1 MSKARVLL
9 DESSAVDRHFRLKCI
24 PTSMASTNSDDDGKA
39 EAMSNLVLVEDK
51 LASGGVGRVVLEH
64 VVLQLTKSSRAKRFI
79 HVHLETDGSSE
90 KEALHLNYT
99 GDIRGWFTVGNA
111 TLLERIYNDIIQ
123 AQAGEASS
131 TSSCAVV
138 IDSLSELLQQFSLR
152 DVSTF
157 LARVY
162 QLPTVVVVVSRY
174 NASLHKPTT
183 TLGLRTLAKTLVNV
197 ETTASIAAYPLL
209 SVESKRRLPHGMHG
223 MVTLLHKSTHGQA
236 TDVIEYFTFEVTAG
250 RRSLLMWTKQRA
262 EQRVSHN
269 ATLGSTKTEED
280 PALGSLLSDLTF
292 NLTVSERDSAAR
304 KQVVLPYQHQNHQ
317 STPLFFIDDDDP
329 DWDDDDLD
337 DDLDI

>member
-162 QLPTVVVVVSRY
+162 QS
-174 NASLHKPTT
+174 
-183 TLGLRTLAKTLVNV
+183 
-197 ETTASIAAYPLL
+197 YPLL